1 MRVAFIA
8 SEYPPH
14 VYGGLGTHV
23 EALTAA
29 LAGQLVSVDL
39 FVPEQVDY
47 RAPPAGVTLRPV
59 PVSRME
65 GSDGNAGF
73 WVSFSAEVIRLTERL
88 DLAFDVFHCH
98 DWLTALAGAGL
109 TARAAVP
116 LLFSVHLPQTEHPH
130 VDLEQLGLRTATTG
144 IVYSQAMRQELAD
157 RGTVLPPLA
166 VVPNGVDSTRFR
178 PLPPRHD
185 DAAVVLFVGRLV
197 AQKGVDILLRA
208 FAAVLTRLPQ
218 ARLVVAGDGDQAL
231 YLQRL
236 ARYLGVMSR
245 VEFVGWQSG
254 EDLVRCY
261 GRADVVA
268 MPSRYEPFGLV
279 ALEAMSCGR
288 PVVATRT
295 GGLAEVIDDGRTGI
309 LVPAGDHLRFAQA
322 LVRLLTDDQA
332 REKAGLAAREEALRH
347 QWDEVAAITVR
358 QYEEAVAHPRP
369 SWLGTDP
376 GVSDVIAALPLRS
389 RAIAEQ
395 VLGRSW
401 K

>member
-23 EALTAA
+23 DALTAA
-29 LAGQLVSVDL
+29 LAAQLVSVDL
-39 FVPEQVDY
+39 FVPERGDY
-47 RAPPAGVTLRPV
+47 QAPPAGVTLRPV
-59 PVSRME
+59 PVSRIE
-65 GSDGNAGF
+65 GSDGNTGF
-73 WVSFSAEVIRLTERL
+73 WISFSAEVVRLVERL
-88 DLAFDVFHCH
+88 DLAFDVVHCH

-109 TARAAVP
+109 TARVATP

-130 VDLEQLGLRTATTG
+130 VDLELLGLRTATTG
-144 IVYSQAMRQELAD
+144 IVYSQAVRQELLD
-157 RGTVLPPLA
+157 RDTVLPPLA
-166 VVPNGVDSTRFR
+166 VIPNGVDSTRFR
-178 PLPPRHD
+178 PLPARHD
-185 DAAVVLFVGRLV
+185 DPPVVLFVGRLV
-197 AQKGVDILLRA
+197 AQKGVDVLLRA
-208 FAAVLTRLPQ
+208 FAAVLARLPQ
-218 ARLVVAGDGDQAL
+218 ARLVIAGDGDQAL

-236 ARYLGVMSR
+236 ARYLGVMAR

-261 GRADVVA
+261 GHCDVVA

-288 PVVATRT
+288 PVVAART
-295 GGLAEVIDDGRTGI
+295 GGLAEIVDDGRTGI

-332 REKAGLAAREEALRH
+332 REKASLAAREEALRH
-347 QWDEVAAITVR
+347 QWDEVAISTVR
-358 QYEEAVAHPRP
+358 RYEAAIAHPRP

-376 GVSDVIAALPLRS
+376 GACDVTAALPPRS

-395 VLGRSW
+395 VLGRSR